1 MDKVVLNNYATQLN
15 KKYIKRYSKITFR
28 DVLYELSIKTI
39 NNTGYDNATYIINS
53 KSNTTISAST
63 FNEKN
68 NFITSNDVI
77 ILNKKL
83 LNVIYSD
90 NKPRIIAVDG
100 TYLKYLKSLHSD
112 GVKYASSNKTYT

>member
-1 MDKVVLNNYATQLN
+1 MLNNYVTQLN

-39 NNTGYDNATYIINS
+39 NNTGYDNATYMINS
-53 KSNTTISAST
+53 KNNTTISSST

-77 ILNKKL
+77 MLTPKGI
-83 LNVIYSD
+83 S
-90 NKPRIIAVDG
+90 
-100 TYLKYLKSLHSD
+100 KSAIFIQPMA
-112 GVKYASSNKTYT
+112 GVKMANFESLG